1 MNELLF
7 KQASDKLEKEIK
19 EAHLDNKSKV
29 IAEPTKKA
37 LLDFCHQ
44 EDEFAQAIVE
54 CSKTFGECCAQI
66 VKDCGSAISDLEVYS
81 QAVKFYFPGADIRFE
96 LKIDLCASVNGGNK
110 SLGVSLMDLI

>member
-7 KQASDKLEKEIK
+7 KKASDKLEKEIK
-19 EAHLDNKSKV
+19 EAHLDRKSKV

-37 LLDFCHQ
+37 LLDFCRQ

-54 CSKTFGECCAQI
+54 TDKKFGGCCAEI
-66 VKDCGSAISDLEVYS
+66 VKGAGSAISDLEVYR
-81 QAVKFYFPGADIRFE
+81 QAVQFYFPGADIRFE
-96 LKIDLCASVNGGNK
+96 MKIDLCASVSGESK